1 MVSNS
6 EIIEEINDRNLFLRK
21 ISKKDADFFF
31 KSLNE
36 KNLTTYLSLRP
47 LKSLEYSKGLI
58 KNYLRYWDNYLQF
71 NYIIELHNLDLIK
84 IGSIS
89 LWNVNWQHQRTQIG
103 VWLIPSFW
111 GKGLG
116 ERSLNLIKRIAFNHL
131 KINRLEAYIAIE
143 NKKSISLF
151 EKCGFE
157 KEGMLKQYLN
167 FQGKNHNAIIVAL
180 LKNDF
185 LNG

>member
-71 NYIIELHNLDLIK
+71 NYII
-84 IGSIS
+84 
-89 LWNVNWQHQRTQIG
+89 
-103 VWLIPSFW
+103 
-111 GKGLG
+111 
-116 ERSLNLIKRIAFNHL
+116 
-131 KINRLEAYIAIE
+131 
-143 NKKSISLF
+143 
-151 EKCGFE
+151 
-157 KEGMLKQYLN
+157 
-167 FQGKNHNAIIVAL
+167 
-180 LKNDF
+180 
-185 LNG
+185 